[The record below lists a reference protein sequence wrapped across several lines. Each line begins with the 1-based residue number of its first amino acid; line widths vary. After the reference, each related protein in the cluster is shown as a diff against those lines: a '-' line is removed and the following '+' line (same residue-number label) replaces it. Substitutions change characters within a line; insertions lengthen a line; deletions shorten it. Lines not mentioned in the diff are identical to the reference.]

1 MHEALHGRLESE
13 PLDAQVSHTL
23 LQLASFILSGTV
35 LEQRFHKHIVEMLSL
50 STSRMTTLDMAV
62 YEERC

>member
-1 MHEALHGRLESE
+1 
-13 PLDAQVSHTL
+13 VSHTL

-50 STSRMTTLDMAV
+50 STSRMTTLDMDV